1 MQNNKTKTIYSEEKF
16 KDLINALKDIKEKT
30 SKEKDSGNNY
40 QQKIYDTLNE
50 LENIYDYK
58 PSYKNFINKMITQE
72 SIDDAKNEI
81 IKDLK
86 DKNMNGYTPE
96 LKILMEKIA
105 SEENIELTKEY
116 YIEEFKT
123 LNIK

>member
-58 PSYKNFINKMITQE
+58 PSYKNFINKMITQK

-96 LKILMEKIA
+96 LKILIEKIA

>member
-16 KDLINALKDIKEKT
+16 KDLIDALKDIKEKT

>member
-105 SEENIELTKEY
+105 SKENIELTKEY